1 MSDFKSII
9 DKFDDEASVRIPN
22 AVSIRIPKAEDWLK
36 SGLEYFV
43 KALSHGTVPKAVWNE
58 ANYRPVAN
66 WMADNQGR
74 GLLMIGGCGLG
85 KTLIGKYILPYLIR
99 YACGKILNVFNAQ
112 DLNARPDEIMR
123 YRLVYVDDIGTEGI
137 SNVYGNKRM
146 PFMELCDAAEQEGKL
161 LVCSTNLTTGELA
174 EKYGERT
181 IDRLKATTKVV
192 PFTGK
197 SLRK

>member
-22 AVSIRIPKAEDWLK
+22 AVNIRIPKAEDWLK
-36 SGLEYFV
+36 GGLDYFV
-43 KALSHGTVPKAVWNE
+43 KAFSHGAVPKAVWNE

-66 WMADNQGR
+66 WMTDNQGR

-137 SNVYGNKRM
+137 SNVYGNKRV

-192 PFTGK
+192 PFIGK